1 MSANRV
7 FFPQEAVDLWL
18 ADGRVSLDGDV
29 LRLLPDGPSFRLAG
43 AVHVKTEVAGGGD
56 EPKLCG
62 KVKSVEEVAAL
73 GGEVASGSV
82 VLGDNAYEAV
92 EGFRAELLDGAAAKS
107 ALALLA
113 ALSGE
118 A

>member
-29 LRLLPDGPSFRLAG
+29 LRVLPNGPSLTLTG
-43 AVHVKTEVAGGGD
+43 AVHIKTEVAGGGD
-56 EPKLCG
+56 EALLCG
-62 KVKSVEEVAAL
+62 KVKSVEVLVAL
-73 GGEVASGSV
+73 SGEVASGSL
-82 VLGDNAYEAV
+82 VLGDNAYEVVDGFLADLV
-92 EGFRAELLDGAAAKS
+92 EASAADGALAA
-107 ALALLA
+107 LA

-118 A
+118 G